1 MSLSPELIE
10 RIETWMLDD
19 PDTLT
24 RTQTEQFLR
33 LAQAGEVDAI
43 EKLTECFGQIL
54 QFGTAGLRGPL
65 GPGPSCMNRAVVAR
79 AVAGLSHY
87 LKKNNLKKL
96 IVGYDARH
104 NSHRFALDTVEIAS
118 GLGIEALLLPRALPT
133 PVLSFAIRFYEA
145 DAGVMVTASHN
156 PAQDNG
162 YKVYLGDGSQ
172 IIAPIDSEIAGEID
186 NITSVLS
193 LTRSDNY
200 KTLDESAV
208 DAYVARTSSLKHP
221 DISSDIHVVSTSLHG
236 VGDEV
241 WQRVFR
247 RAGFTALEVVESQ
260 QKPDPDF
267 PSVVFPNP
275 EEEGATDLLLALAK
289 QVHADIAIAHD
300 PDADR
305 CAAAIVENGLWRLL
319 KGDELGSLLA
329 WWLIKRSEILGIQ
342 PPSGTFASSIVSST
356 LLESIAHTHR
366 LKYQSTL
373 TGFKWISKIP
383 DLSFGYEEALG
394 YCVDPEYVRDKDG
407 ISAAIVVVELAAYL
421 KSQGI
426 SVSQVLNEI
435 AAEYGVFATDQLSVR
450 VANLALIPEAMK
462 KLRDNPP
469 TSVAGL
475 KVLEVID
482 LQQGWK
488 HLPPTNGIMLF
499 LDGGRVI
506 ARPSGT
512 EPKLKCYLEVKSKN
526 PNIEEARRN
535 GKSVLQ
541 DMKQDMAIALGVSS

>member
-1 MSLSPELIE
+1 
-10 RIETWMLDD
+10 
-19 PDTLT
+19 
-24 RTQTEQFLR
+24 
-33 LAQAGEVDAI
+33 
-43 EKLTECFGQIL
+43 
-54 QFGTAGLRGPL
+54 
-65 GPGPSCMNRAVVAR
+65 
-79 AVAGLSHY
+79 
-87 LKKNNLKKL
+87 
-96 IVGYDARH
+96 
-104 NSHRFALDTVEIAS
+104 
-118 GLGIEALLLPRALPT
+118 
-133 PVLSFAIRFYEA
+133 
-145 DAGVMVTASHN
+145 
-156 PAQDNG
+156 
-162 YKVYLGDGSQ
+162 
-172 IIAPIDSEIAGEID
+172 
-186 NITSVLS
+186 
-193 LTRSDNY
+193 
-200 KTLDESAV
+200 
-208 DAYVARTSSLKHP
+208 
-221 DISSDIHVVSTSLHG
+221 
-236 VGDEV
+236 
-241 WQRVFR
+241 
-247 RAGFTALEVVESQ
+247 LEVVESQ
-260 QKPDPDF
+260 QQPDPDF

-329 WWLIKRSEILGIQ
+329 WWLIKRSEILGLQ
-342 PPSGTFASSIVSST
+342 PPTGTFASSIVSST
-356 LLESIAHTHR
+356 LLESIAHTHH

-407 ISAAIVVVELAAYL
+407 ISAAIVAVELAAYL

-450 VANLALIPEAMK
+450 VANLAVIPEAMK
-462 KLRDNPP
+462 KLRDTPP

-482 LQQGWK
+482 LQQGWR

-512 EPKLKCYLEVKSKN
+512 EPKLKCYLEVTSKN
-526 PNIEEARRN
+526 PNVEEARQ
-535 GKSVLQ
+535 SAATVLQ
-541 DMKQDMAIALGVSS
+541 SMKRDMAIALGVSS